1 MSRPTFIPPMAAQSV
16 TELPEGPG
24 WVYEVKFDGYR
35 ALMLKSGAGIELR
48 SRNNKDLTNAYP
60 SVVAAGRKLRADS
73 LVLDGEVV
81 ALDASGRPSFQALQH
96 RSAHPKHA
104 IVYYAFDLLQ
114 LEGEELTSVSLVTRR
129 AKLEPLVKGSG
140 VLLSETLDGSAAH
153 VIEAVRSL
161 GLEGIVAKRKDSRY
175 VPGERNSSW
184 LKLKLDRQQEFVV
197 GGYRSGSNGVDALLV
212 GYYEGGLRF
221 GGKVRAGFT
230 PLIRRQVFAQLQPMH
245 TTRCPFIDLPS
256 SKTSHWGGGVTAEQM
271 SQMRWVRPKLVAQ
284 VRFVEWTAEG
294 HLRHAAFLGLRTDK
308 RASEVRREVG
318 Q

>member
-16 TELPEGPG
+16 TELPEGPE

-35 ALMLKSGAGIELR
+35 ALLLKSGAGIELR

-60 SVVAAGRKLRADS
+60 SVLAAGRKLRADS

-129 AKLEPLVKGSG
+129 AKLEPLIKGSG

-197 GGYRSGSNGVDALLV
+197 GGYRSCSNGVDALLV

-271 SQMRWVRPKLVAQ
+271 SQMQWVRPKLVAQ